1 VSTCIYCHTE
11 VDWNAVLATD
21 EGRFACDLADRHG
34 MEALTERRQLIVLQR
49 ICAQCI
55 DDETEITFSPE
66 TVSYA
71 CLDCGAPMEPGAT
84 MCSCRSWEDD
94 IS

>member
-55 DDETEITFSPE
+55 EDDVEVIDPDC
-66 TVSYA
+66 VSHA
-71 CLDCGAPMEPGAT
+71 CLECGAPLEDGET
-84 MCSCRSWEDD
+84 CSCRWEEHA
-94 IS
+94 S